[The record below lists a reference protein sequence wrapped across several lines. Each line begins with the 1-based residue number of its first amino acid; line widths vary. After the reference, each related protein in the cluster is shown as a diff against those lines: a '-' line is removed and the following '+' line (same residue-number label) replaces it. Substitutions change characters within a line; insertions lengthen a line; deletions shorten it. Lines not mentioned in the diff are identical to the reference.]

1 MVTATESDT
10 QAMWDSETTYAYGDV
25 VRYTNNGTTYKCTS
39 LRDGNTNNPPVTSD
53 GKTGGGVAWKDAT
66 YDETASIIDESVLA
80 GTGYAYS
87 AEARNLC
94 AIL

>member
-10 QAMWDSETTYAYGDV
+10 RAMWDSETTYAYGDV

-80 GTGYAYS
+80 GTGHAYS

-94 AIL
+94 ATL